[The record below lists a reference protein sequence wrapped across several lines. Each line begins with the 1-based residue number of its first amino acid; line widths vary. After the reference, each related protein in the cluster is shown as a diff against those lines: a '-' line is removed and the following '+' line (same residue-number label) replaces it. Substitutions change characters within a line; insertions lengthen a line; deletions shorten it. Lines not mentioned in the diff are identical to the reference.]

1 MKKIVI
7 GFIAL
12 TTLIFGGYQIAMAQG
27 TLDHHFTKV
36 PLPYAY
42 DALEPYI
49 DAKTMEIHYTKHHQ
63 SYTDKLNALVPGHEK
78 FFRDKTIEEILSE
91 PAMIP
96 DDIRQGVIDQGG
108 GFANHNLFWVI
119 LSPDGGGQPTGDLAT
134 SINSTFGDFES
145 FKDAFNKDLVSLF
158 GSGWVWLVVNQDQEL
173 EIVKTLNQD
182 SPLSL
187 GKTPILG
194 IDVWEHAYYLK
205 YQNRRPEYVEAIWN
219 VINWDEVARLYENA
233 MCNE

>member
-1 MKKIVI
+1 MRKIII
-7 GFIAL
+7 GFVFFG
-12 TTLIFGGYQIAMAQG
+12 TLILGGAQIAMAQ
-27 TLDHHFTKV
+27 DEPEPHFTKV

-63 SYTDKLNALVPGHEK
+63 SYTDKLNALVVGHEK

-91 PAMIP
+91 PEMIP
-96 DDIRQGVIDQGG
+96 KDIKQAVIDQGG
-108 GFANHNLFWVI
+108 GFANHNLFWTI
-119 LSPDGGGQPTGDLAT
+119 LSPHGGEQPIGDLAT
-134 SINSTFGDFES
+134 DINNTFGDFKT
-145 FKDAFNKDLVSLF
+145 FKEIFNKDLVNLF
-158 GSGWVWLVVNQDQEL
+158 GSGWVWLVVNQDRKL
-173 EIVKTLNQD
+173 EIIKTADQD

-194 IDVWEHAYYLK
+194 IDVWEHGYYLK

-219 VINWDEVARLYENA
+219 VVNWDAVAKLYEDA
-233 MCNE
+233 MSNV